1 MSWSLEDQRRKH
13 RSDQPAARFLLGQV
27 DGGDP
32 SQSMLIMRLS
42 HAQFDGDCLDRLI
55 SDLFRA
61 FREKH
66 IVIDANFGDF
76 SRRAFRQLQRSPVK
90 AFWQELLQGT
100 TQPPLPI
107 SSVAPQGADIQSLL
121 VTGRVSLPQL
131 PPAGITMATVSKAA
145 WSFVVRKRMG
155 ISTVVLTQVIN
166 GRDSIATAGTEPV
179 FGACHS
185 ITPLCDRYGADP
197 SKQSIRQLLQD
208 LQKQYVQSL
217 PYSAID
223 WEYIVNNCTSWPE
236 KAQIGFMMSYQDMPF
251 PEVRSDDVHL
261 RTGWECSGTIL
272 PGEAWVITRPEG
284 DLVVELYVS
293 TTVMAHE
300 EADAWLSDF
309 DQVLKSF
316 LGSPDALLE

>member
-1 MSWSLEDQRRKH
+1 MYRELSNTLPNEDDYVVGRGFLE
-13 RSDQPAARFLLGQV
+13 V
-27 DGGDP
+27 
-32 SQSMLIMRLS
+32 
-42 HAQFDGDCLDRLI
+42 
-55 SDLFRA
+55 
-61 FREKH
+61 
-66 IVIDANFGDF
+66 
-76 SRRAFRQLQRSPVK
+76 RSPVK

-121 VTGRVSLPQL
+121 VTQRVFLPQL
-131 PPAGITMATVSKAA
+131 PPAGITMATVAKAA

-223 WEYIVNNCTSWPE
+223 WEYMVNNCTSWPE

-272 PGEAWVITRPEG
+272 PGEAWVITRPEEG
-284 DLVVELYVS
+284 DLVVEFYVS

-309 DQVLKSF
+309 DQVLKLF